1 MVEMK
6 DSGLRWVGKI
16 PNHWNVKRIKF
27 LANDEEN
34 SFVDGDW
41 IESPCITNSGI
52 RYYTS
57 GNVGDGEFKEQGDG
71 YITEETFDVLNCKFA
86 YPGDLVFSRLNAPY
100 GRSCIL
106 PDTEPCCV
114 LAVDNVILRTDQNKK
129 FITYVTQCEG
139 YHLEADVQAVGTAM
153 RRISR
158 TNLGKIKLPIP
169 PLEEQQQIVTYLNAR
184 CAKIDGAVAQRKTII
199 EKLKE
204 YKSAVITK
212 AVTKGLNP
220 DVDMKDSGIDWIG
233 KIPKHWEYKRL
244 KFLLK
249 TNVNDLKIGPFGSA
263 LKGKTLPKD
272 KGEYCIYAQANL
284 IENTFEVTKHYVD
297 AETFSE
303 LNSYEI
309 YPDDMLFSMM
319 GTIGKCK
326 AMPHGF
332 TKGIMDSH
340 LLKARFS
347 EEQIYAP
354 YFEYFYD
361 KDNSYAAI
369 LQLNKMAV
377 GSIMSGLNR
386 NILKNVMITVPP
398 MNEQIAIVAYLDSQC
413 AKIDEA
419 IFKQE
424 QLIVKL
430 EEYRKSLIYYAVTGK
445 IDCRKGA

>member
-1 MVEMK
+1 MRTMK
-6 DSGLRWVGKI
+6 DSEIGWIGQI
-16 PNHWNVKRIKF
+16 PKNWLIKQ
-27 LANDEEN
+27 AK
-34 SFVDGDW
+34 FVLDIYTGATPKSQVPEYWDGDILW
-41 IESPCITNSGI
+41 VTPADYKTED
-52 RYYTS
+52 
-57 GNVGDGEFKEQGDG
+57 V
-71 YITEETFDVLNCKFA
+71 YITDTKKHITQSGYESCSTTIVPRGSLIFSKRAPIGTVAIADKDLCTNQGCLACVCNNNALYKYIYYQMQSLSEIFNSLGEGTTFLEISYSSFRSVKFVL
-86 YPGDLVFSRLNAPY
+86 PSLS
-100 GRSCIL
+100 
-106 PDTEPCCV
+106 
-114 LAVDNVILRTDQNKK
+114 
-129 FITYVTQCEG
+129 
-139 YHLEADVQAVGTAM
+139 
-153 RRISR
+153 
-158 TNLGKIKLPIP
+158 
-169 PLEEQQQIVTYLNAR
+169 EQQAIADYLDDK
-184 CAKIDGAVAQRKTII
+184 CAKIDTTIAKRKAII

-212 AVTKGLNP
+212 VVTKGLNP
-220 DVDMKDSGIDWIG
+220 DAEMKDSGIDWIG

-377 GSIMSGLNR
+377 GSIMSGLNC

-398 MNEQIAIVAYLDSQC
+398 MNEQMAIVAYLDSQC

-419 IFKQE
+419 IEKQE
-424 QLIVKL
+424 QAVAKL
-430 EEYRKSLIYYAVTGK
+430 EEYRKSVIYYAVTGK
-445 IDCRKGA
+445 IDCRDKESIA